1 MECTY
6 EDRNRNHACCYDGGD
21 NRGNRLRERA
31 WNGYYKAKY
40 QNCHGT
46 DGRANS
52 GAGKILEVEP
62 ATDPSVKK
70 MSEAEM
76 IVAVR
81 SGMGKMQPYKNTLT
95 DAQIKAPVDY
105 LQTLVK

>member
-1 MECTY
+1 
-6 EDRNRNHACCYDGGD
+6 
-21 NRGNRLRERA
+21 
-31 WNGYYKAKY
+31 
-40 QNCHGT
+40 
-46 DGRANS
+46 
-52 GAGKILEVEP
+52 
-62 ATDPSVKK
+62 